1 MTRFLL
7 LLVCLCS
14 LGQTL
19 AETRYITDIAQILLR
34 KGEGI
39 RYKIIRTLTSGEP
52 VEELGVN
59 RASGYSRVRTKDG
72 TIGYVLTRQL
82 QDEPGVREQLAA
94 MEARLAEF
102 QQAPDQLVMKL
113 AELQET
119 YNRLKIEKESLE
131 QQKDELEE
139 ELAAIKY
146 ASNNLVQITQERSDL
161 NKRVGALILQVAELE
176 QKNRDKKNETNQRWF
191 LIGAGVVIVSL
202 LLGLI
207 LPHLS
212 FRRRKDSWGG
222 GAETMGGK
230 RHIGTVPGEL
240 RSNERHGQDTRDQN
254 QRSMDCRAQGS
265 FVFTARQ
272 QAM

>member
-14 LGQTL
+14 LGQAL

-34 KGEGI
+34 KGEGT
-39 RYKIIRTLTSGEP
+39 RYKIIRTLTSGEA

-82 QDEPGVREQLAA
+82 QDEPGAREQLAA
-94 MEARLAEF
+94 MEARLVEF
-102 QQAPDQLVMKL
+102 QQAPDQLAMKL
-113 AELQET
+113 TELQET

-131 QQKDELEE
+131 QKKEEVEE

-146 ASNNLVQITQERSDL
+146 TSNNLVQITQERSDL

-191 LIGAGVVIVSL
+191 LIGAGLVIVSL

-222 GAETMGGK
+222 G
-230 RHIGTVPGEL
+230 L
-240 RSNERHGQDTRDQN
+240 RQWAKNGILGP
-254 QRSMDCRAQGS
+254 CRASCEEMNGMDRIPETKTS
-265 FVFTARQ
+265 GA
-272 QAM
+272 